1 MNLPNRLTMLR
12 LLLTLPFVAALSVTF
27 AGSKLLALLIFLV
40 GTATDYAD
48 GMIARKF
55 HLITDFG
62 RLMDPLVD
70 KIMTV
75 SAFICL
81 VALQAIPAWTAIT
94 IVSREFLIT
103 GLRLLA
109 ASRGI
114 VLPAEKLGKHK
125 TAWQMVTIT
134 YYLLQLT
141 LVERMPGL
149 LNGSVGMTVRWL
161 GVALIALTVTLT
173 LYSGGVYLTRHWDLF
188 REN

>member
-1 MNLPNRLTMLR
+1 MNLPNRLTLLR

-27 AGSKLLALLIFLV
+27 AGSKLLALLIFLA

-48 GMIARKF
+48 GIIARKF
-55 HLITDFG
+55 HLVTDFG

-81 VALQAIPAWTAIT
+81 VALHTIPAWTAIT

-103 GLRLLA
+103 GLRLVA
-109 ASRGI
+109 ASRGV

-134 YYLLQLT
+134 YYLAVLT
-141 LVERMPGL
+141 LAERTPGL
-149 LNGSVGMTVRWL
+149 LNGRWGLMARWL
-161 GVALIALTVTLT
+161 GLALIGLTVTLT
-173 LYSGGVYLTRHWDLF
+173 LYSGGVYLARHRHLF